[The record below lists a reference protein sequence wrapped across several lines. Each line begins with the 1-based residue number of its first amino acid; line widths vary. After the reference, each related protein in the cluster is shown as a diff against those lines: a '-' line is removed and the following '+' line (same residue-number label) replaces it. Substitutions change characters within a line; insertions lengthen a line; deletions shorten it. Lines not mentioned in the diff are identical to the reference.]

1 MSQTRICVNIDLIV
15 HENTMMRNNQT
26 FPEGRMLSV
35 TQRSRHF
42 KKRFYFIS
50 SSVAVDT
57 CFWSSSCLTICHG
70 LLVIITDSVFNVAQ
84 FGFQVVTAFLF
95 L

>member
-26 FPEGRMLSV
+26 FPEGMLSV

-42 KKRFYFIS
+42 KKCFYFIS

-57 CFWSSSCLTICHG
+57 CF
-70 LLVIITDSVFNVAQ
+70 
-84 FGFQVVTAFLF
+84 
-95 L
+95 